1 MISTSAE
8 TLISV
13 AMLSEIKSRM
23 GREADDFIVAVGERI
38 GAACSFDFNGGLEP
52 FTVALNDIWA
62 ELGFGKAHLSMERG
76 ALLIRHQLP
85 HEVQDASVWRDTLPL
100 LVEGVYR
107 SWFHHFSTHGNL
119 SRISSSGSELEFI
132 FSE

>member
-13 AMLSEIKSRM
+13 AMLSEIRSRL
-23 GREADDFIVAVGERI
+23 GHGSDDFIVAVGERI

-52 FTVALNDIWA
+52 FTVAMNDIWA
-62 ELGFGKAHLSMERG
+62 ELGFGKVSMSMERG

-85 HEVQDASVWRDTLPL
+85 HQGQDSSVWRDTLPL

-107 SWFHHFSTHGNL
+107 SWFHHFSTHGTL

>member
-13 AMLSEIKSRM
+13 AILSEIRSRL
-23 GREADDFIVAVGERI
+23 GHGSNDFIVAVGERI
-38 GAACSFDFNGGLEP
+38 GAACSFDFNVGMMSM
-52 FTVALNDIWA
+52 
-62 ELGFGKAHLSMERG
+62 SMERG
-76 ALLIRHQLP
+76 GLLIRHQLP
-85 HEVQDASVWRDTLPL
+85 HQGQDSSVWRDTLPL

-107 SWFHHFSTHGNL
+107 SWFHHFSTHGTL

>member
-1 MISTSAE
+1 MIPPSAQ

-13 AMLSEIKSRM
+13 AMLSEVRQRL
-23 GREADDFIVAVGERI
+23 GREADDFILSVGERI

-52 FTVALNDIWA
+52 FAAAMNDIWA
-62 ELGFGKAHLSMERG
+62 ELGFGRAVLSMQSG

-85 HEVQDASVWRDTLPL
+85 QDGQDTSVWEDTLPL

-107 SWFHHFSTHGNL
+107 GWFRHFSTHGTL
-119 SRISSSGSELEFI
+119 SRISASGSELEFI

>member
-1 MISTSAE
+1 MITPSAE

-13 AMLSEIKSRM
+13 AMLSELRQRL
-23 GREADDFIVAVGERI
+23 GREADGFVMAVGERI

-52 FTVALNDIWA
+52 FTVAMNDIWA
-62 ELGFGKAHLSMERG
+62 ELGFGKAVMSLERG

-85 HEVQDASVWRDTLPL
+85 QEGQDTSVWRDTLPL

-107 SWFHHFSTHGNL
+107 SWFQNFSTHGTL
-119 SRISSSGSELEFI
+119 SRISASGSELEFI

>member
-1 MISTSAE
+1 LISTSAE

-76 ALLIRHQLP
+76 ALLI
-85 HEVQDASVWRDTLPL
+85 
-100 LVEGVYR
+100 
-107 SWFHHFSTHGNL
+107 
-119 SRISSSGSELEFI
+119 SSSGSELEFI